1 MLVNDIRKTVPNDLV
16 FGVANSG
23 SLYEVMRFDHATK
36 GNIRV
41 GPNSFNASQAGAGAT
56 LSVAGIIASG
66 DNTAA
71 NGSVMLCSRYGGP
84 LPQTLNVLGSHNST
98 GNSVLSYGVRPR
110 TGTDG
115 YSSTN
120 SLSLSRSSIEVGT
133 GTGSDVDNPV
143 FRFLGYLGSHATPGK
158 TTTAVGTAVPLTP
171 LFNISGLTATFAGLV
186 QSSVGFSG
194 PHFGSLTGNA
204 QTASTLQTSRTITL
218 SGDVSGS
225 VVFNGSSDAAITT
238 TIGAGTIVNA
248 DIADGTITDAK
259 LQTISTGGKVSNSAT
274 TATTINNANTIVVRG
289 TNGEFNSGLITCA
302 LTPSSG
308 DHLTRKSYVDSH
320 PMLPKVFAV
329 FTNMTAATPTVTTQ
343 RTITN
348 QTITIARTAT
358 GTYNINF
365 PAGLFSDGNY
375 VPVLTGQ
382 SGNNPICRI
391 NTKTN
396 TTLNVSVVTGSLG
409 AHDPTS
415 LSLIIFGA

>member
-1 MLVNDIRKTVPNDLV
+1 
-16 FGVANSG
+16 
-23 SLYEVMRFDHATK
+23 
-36 GNIRV
+36 
-41 GPNSFNASQAGAGAT
+41 
-56 LSVAGIIASG
+56 
-66 DNTAA
+66 
-71 NGSVMLCSRYGGP
+71 
-84 LPQTLNVLGSHNST
+84 
-98 GNSVLSYGVRPR
+98 
-110 TGTDG
+110 
-115 YSSTN
+115 
-120 SLSLSRSSIEVGT
+120 
-133 GTGSDVDNPV
+133 
-143 FRFLGYLGSHATPGK
+143 
-158 TTTAVGTAVPLTP
+158 
-171 LFNISGLTATFAGLV
+171 
-186 QSSVGFSG
+186 
-194 PHFGSLTGNA
+194 
-204 QTASTLQTSRTITL
+204 
-218 SGDVSGS
+218 
-225 VVFNGSSDAAITT
+225 
-238 TIGAGTIVNA
+238 
-248 DIADGTITDAK
+248 
-259 LQTISTGGKVSNSAT
+259 
-274 TATTINNANTIVVRG
+274 VVRG